1 MKKVH
6 KPRIYNSLIEL
17 HRDLGLPEPLH
28 PLITIS
34 DFSESDENVPSDISD
49 GVMLNF
55 YQISFKDS
63 FTGTIRYGENRYD
76 FNNGGLSFTAPN
88 QLMGTGGQED
98 ECEGITL
105 LIHPDFL
112 KGSPLA
118 TGIRDYNF
126 FSYTAN
132 ESLHLSQKE
141 RTVILSIFN
150 QIKDELAQR
159 IDKFSQ
165 KIIISHIESLLNYSD
180 RFYHRQFMTRISV
193 NEDLLSRME
202 ALLTSYFNGDDALR
216 KGLPTV
222 QYLAGKLLLSPGYL
236 SDMLRS
242 LTGLNAQQHI
252 HQKMIE
258 KAKEYLTLGQ
268 LSVSE
273 ISYLL
278 GFEHPQ
284 SFSKI
289 FRKKTNLSPNEYKRS
304 LN

>member
-17 HRDLGLPEPLH
+17 NRDLGLPEPLH

-34 DFSESDENVPSDISD
+34 DFSETDENLSADISD
-49 GVMLNF
+49 GVMMNF

-63 FTGTIRYGENRYD
+63 FSGTIRYGEMHYD
-76 FNNGGLSFTAPN
+76 FANGGLSFTAPN
-88 QLMGTGGQED
+88 QLLGTGGHED
-98 ECEGITL
+98 ECEGSTL

-112 KGSPLA
+112 KGSSLA
-118 TGIRDYNF
+118 AGIRDYNF

-141 RTVILSIFN
+141 KEVILAIFS
-150 QIKDELAQR
+150 QIKEELVQR

-193 NEDLLSRME
+193 NEDLLTRME
-202 ALLTSYFNGDDALR
+202 SLLASYFNSDEALR

-222 QYLAGKLLLSPGYL
+222 QYLAEKLLLSPGYL

-258 KAKEYLTLGQ
+258 KAKEYLALGH

-289 FRKKTNLSPNEYKRS
+289 FKKKTDLSPNEYRHS